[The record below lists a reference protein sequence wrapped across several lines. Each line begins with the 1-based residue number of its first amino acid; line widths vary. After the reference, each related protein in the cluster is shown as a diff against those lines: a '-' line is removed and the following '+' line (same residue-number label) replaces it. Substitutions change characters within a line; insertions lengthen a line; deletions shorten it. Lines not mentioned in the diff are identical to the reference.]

1 MKSAGLFKYV
11 SFLLPPGIK
20 GLISC
25 NSFRNVNMCLLE
37 VAMCEKCKSCH
48 FQLDGV
54 SKNFED
60 WGVGLKSFRTGWA
73 NNLGGVLLLGGQ
85 YRITWHGYHNLNIK
99 TCPESHF
106 LWGVA
111 LVQIQQFG
119 TASRYGLEILHQ
131 RGKTVKTKSQK
142 VLGANCYVCRG

>member
-73 NNLGGVLLLGGQ
+73 NNLGG
-85 YRITWHGYHNLNIK
+85 GYF
-99 TCPESHF
+99 C
-106 LWGVA
+106 WGVSTA
-111 LVQIQQFG
+111 LHDMVII
-119 TASRYGLEILHQ
+119 TSI
-131 RGKTVKTKSQK
+131 
-142 VLGANCYVCRG
+142 